1 LLKILA
7 LLGAGDKKASENM
20 YSVLS
25 DVLKKSETNGN
36 IGNALIYECIC
47 TITSIHPYPK
57 LLETAAEHTSRFLK
71 VYEL

>member
-1 LLKILA
+1 
-7 LLGAGDKKASENM
+7 M

-25 DVLKKSETNGN
+25 DVLRKSEPNGN

-47 TITSIHPYPK
+47 TITSIHPNIK

-71 VYEL
+71 VYKSQRVIFVLLYD